1 MVPNCFR
8 DPDVVELVRKQFR
21 SPAPALTVEDKYGS
35 RLCLVR
41 EDARTYTYFVSPFD
55 AGIEVGARAPGEVRA
70 DDLLSDLTDR
80 LLEAVKP
87 HRDLLVKIRI
97 PGWFF
102 ESRPHALLEPFLLHG
117 FTVEMDLWERVVDLR
132 TGDTEILARCETMTR
147 RKIRQGLKSTAKWRV
162 YHGEPVSEALMAAL
176 YEAAVKTRSASG
188 GRLKHAPE
196 AYLRDRRLLIERGKA
211 SLGVLEHGDF
221 TGYLLAL
228 VSEEMG
234 FYFDGAW
241 TGAPSDFA
249 NHLLQY
255 RTMLHLRELGCRRYV
270 VGTVLPDMLSR
281 SEKVANMARFKHGL
295 GADLVPVYLL
305 TLRRES
311 RVGRV
316 IARVRRSPV
325 GPVVGRLR
333 RLAEGP

>member
-1 MVPNCFR
+1 MVPHCFR

-21 SPAPALTVEDKYGS
+21 SPAPALIVEDKYGS

-41 EDARTYTYFVSPFD
+41 EDARTYAYFVSPFD
-55 AGIEVGARAPGEVRA
+55 AGIELAARVPSEVRA
-70 DDLLSDLTDR
+70 DDLLSDLADR
-80 LLEAVKP
+80 LLEAVRP

-102 ESRPHALLEPFLLHG
+102 DSHPHALLEPFLLKG

-132 TGDTEILARCETMTR
+132 AEPEAILARCETMAR
-147 RKIRQGLKSTAKWRV
+147 RKIHHGLKADVKWRV
-162 YHGEPVSEALMAAL
+162 YHGEPVPETLMLALYDAAL
-176 YEAAVKTRSASG
+176 KPRAASG

-196 AYLRDRRLLIERGKA
+196 AYLRDRRLLIERGQA
-211 SLGVLEHGDF
+211 ALGVLEHGAF

-228 VSEEMG
+228 VSEELA

-241 TGAPSDFA
+241 SGTSSDFG
-249 NHLLQY
+249 NHLLHY
-255 RTMLHLRELGCRRYV
+255 RMMCVLRELGCPRYV
-270 VGTVLPDMLSR
+270 VGTVLPDLMSR
-281 SEKVANMARFKHGL
+281 SEKISNMARFKHGL
-295 GADLVPVYLL
+295 GADLVPVYVL
-305 TLRRES
+305 TLARES

-316 IARVRRSPV
+316 VARVRRSPL

-333 RLAEGP
+333 RLAGP